1 MANTIIEQIT
11 LTTVTEKT
19 GFLGR
24 KTQTQELIM
33 FTAPGGHIYLREDTL
48 NQGGDSWQLFK
59 ARLRA
64 SAKEHSIPFEDLR
77 K

>member
-1 MANTIIEQIT
+1 MANTTIERIT

-24 KTQTQELIM
+24 KMQTQELIS

-48 NQGGDSWQLFK
+48 NQGGDSWRLFK
-59 ARLRA
+59 ARLRENA
-64 SAKEHSIPFEDLR
+64 REHQIPFEDLR